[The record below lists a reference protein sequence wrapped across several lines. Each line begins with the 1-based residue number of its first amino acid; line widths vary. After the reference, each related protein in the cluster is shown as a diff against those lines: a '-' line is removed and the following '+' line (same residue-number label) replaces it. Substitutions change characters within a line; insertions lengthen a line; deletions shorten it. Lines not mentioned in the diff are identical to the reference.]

1 MKKPTPVVWGT
12 TAVHTI
18 QCQVG
23 VQSATVAQQPIPIG
37 KSEEIVAVRHRV
49 VLQFVAI
56 AAAAEEEVQGIV
68 QQDNIRKLRCGD
80 GMIIPPLAVKDAQQ
94 DKENHTDAIGRIIAM
109 VIHVLLEIA
118 MII

>member
-56 AAAAEEEVQGIV
+56 AAAAEVPEVAEVVHAEVLVSLLAGLILLAAKRIIV
-68 QQDNIRKLRCGD
+68 QLPLIPMDAECNAVIR
-80 GMIIPPLAVKDAQQ
+80 M
-94 DKENHTDAIGRIIAM
+94 
-109 VIHVLLEIA
+109 
-118 MII
+118 